1 MVDTQELIDKIS
13 SGDMADAGKAFQ
25 ELMGSKVQ
33 DALDDRKV
41 ELGNLMHLSPEE
53 VEELQTAELEDE
65 DFEDDLDDAETEDE
79 ESTEEEAD
87 EDLDES
93 ETDHEEVDQ
102 DEDVQPDETES
113 Q

>member
-1 MVDTQELIDKIS
+1 MVDTQDLIDKIS
-13 SGDMADAGKAFQ
+13 SGDMADAGKAFS
-25 ELMGSKVQ
+25 ELMGAKVQ

-65 DFEDDLDDAETEDE
+65 DFVEDDLEEDDTDE
-79 ESTEEEAD
+79 EEDVPETD
-87 EDLDES
+87 E
-93 ETDHEEVDQ
+93 DHEEVDQ
-102 DEDVQPDETES
+102 DEDIQPDETES

>member
-65 DFEDDLDDAETEDE
+65 DFEDDLDDEDD

-87 EDLDES
+87 EDLDDS
-93 ETDHEEVDQ
+93 EADHEEVDQ
-102 DEDVQPDETES
+102 DEDIQPDETES